1 METTAARLLRLLS
14 LLQSRREWTG
24 RELAGRLEVS
34 GRTVRHD
41 IQRLRELGYPVD
53 ATRGAAGGY
62 RLGVGA
68 ALPPLLLDDDEAV
81 AVAVGLRTAAGGT
94 VSGIAETSVRA
105 LTKLEQMLP
114 SRLRRRV
121 EALQSATVPIH
132 GPEPTV
138 DPDTLTTVAVA
149 ISDQQRLRFDYRSHD
164 GTTGRRSVEPYRLVH
179 TGRRWYLVAW
189 DIDRAGW
196 RTFRVDRLQPRA
208 PTGPGFEPREPPD
221 PDIVGYTAHNITT
234 GVYRY
239 QARITLHGPAE
250 AVAQRITPTIGTIE
264 AIDGQTCTL
273 RTGANSL
280 DDLAAWVAVI
290 GFDFQVHEP
299 PELIDHLDIVIR
311 RLSRARQTS
320 AQHHRKGG
328 RTMRAEGV

>member
-1 METTAARLLRLLS
+1 VEPTATRLLRLLS

-94 VSGIAETSVRA
+94 VTGIAESSVRA

-121 EALQSATVPIH
+121 EALQLATVPIH

-149 ISDQQRLRFDYRSHD
+149 ISDRQRLRFDYRSHD
-164 GTTGRRSVEPYRLVH
+164 GTPGRRSVEPYRLVH
-179 TGRRWYLVAW
+179 TGRRWYLLAW
-189 DIDRAGW
+189 DTDRNAW
-196 RTFRVDRLQPRA
+196 RTFRVDRLQLRA
-208 PTGPGFEPREPPD
+208 PAGPGFEPREPPD
-221 PDIVGYTAHNITT
+221 PDIAGYTAHTIST

-239 QARITLHGPAE
+239 QARITIHGPAE
-250 AVAQRITPTIGTIE
+250 VVAQQIPPTIGTIE
-264 AIDGQTCTL
+264 VVDAQRCIL

-280 DDLAAWVAVI
+280 DDLVAWVAVV

-299 PELIDHLDIVIR
+299 PELIDHLGVVLG
-311 RLSRARQTS
+311 RLRRARQ
-320 AQHHRKGG
+320 AAAKAHGKGS
-328 RTMRAEGV
+328 RSRPEGV

>member
-1 METTAARLLRLLS
+1 MSGMETTAARLLHLLS

-24 RELAGRLEVS
+24 QELAARLEVS
-34 GRTVRHD
+34 SRTVRHD
-41 IQRLRELGYPVD
+41 VQRLRELGYPVD

-94 VSGIAETSVRA
+94 VSGIAETSIRA

-121 EALQSATVPIH
+121 EALQSAMVPIH
-132 GPEPTV
+132 GPDPTV
-138 DPDTLTTVAVA
+138 DPDTLTTIAVA
-149 ISDQQRLRFDYRSHD
+149 IRDQQLLPFDYRSHD

-189 DIDRAGW
+189 DIDRKAW
-196 RTFRVDRLQPRA
+196 RTFRVDRLQPLA
-208 PTGPGFEPREPPD
+208 ATGPGFEPREPPD
-221 PDIVGYTAHNITT
+221 PDIAGYTAHTITT
-234 GVYRY
+234 SVYRY
-239 QARITLHGPAE
+239 QARITIHGPAE
-250 AVAQRITPTIGTIE
+250 AVVQQITPTIGTIE
-264 AIDGQTCTL
+264 AIDAQRCIL

-299 PELIDHLDIVIR
+299 PELIDHLGVVIG
-311 RLSRARQTS
+311 RLRRARQIS
-320 AQHHRKGG
+320 AKARD
-328 RTMRAEGV
+328 RPAATAR

>member
-14 LLQSRREWTG
+14 LLQHRREWTG
-24 RELAGRLEVS
+24 RELAARLEVS

-94 VSGIAETSVRA
+94 VAGIAETSVRA

-121 EALQSATVPIH
+121 GALQSAMVPIH

-138 DPDTLTTVAVA
+138 DPDTLTTLAAA
-149 ISDQQRLRFDYRSHD
+149 IRDQQLLRFDYHSHD
-164 GTTGRRSVEPYRLVH
+164 GSTARRSVEPYRLVH

-189 DIDRAGW
+189 DIDRKAW

-208 PTGPGFEPREPPD
+208 PTGPGFEAREPPD
-221 PDIVGYTAHNITT
+221 PDIVGYTAHTITT

-239 QARITLHGPAE
+239 QARITIHGPAE
-250 AVAQRITPTIGTIE
+250 AVAQQITPTIGTIE
-264 AIDGQTCTL
+264 AIDAQRCIL

-299 PELIDHLDIVIR
+299 PELIDHLGVVIG
-311 RLSRARQTS
+311 RLRRARQTS
-320 AQHHRKGG
+320 AKAHGKG
-328 RTMRAEGV
+328 RFELAASSA